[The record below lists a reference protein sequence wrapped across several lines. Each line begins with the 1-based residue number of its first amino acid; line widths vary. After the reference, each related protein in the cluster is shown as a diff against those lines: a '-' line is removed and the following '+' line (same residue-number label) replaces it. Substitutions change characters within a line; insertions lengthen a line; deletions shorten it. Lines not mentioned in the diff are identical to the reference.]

1 MGKTK
6 LAFISDIHYYSP
18 QLGTEGRAYEIRSGS
33 DQKCLA
39 ESGAVVD
46 AAFDL
51 LKKSDIDALVI
62 SGDITNNG
70 ERCSHEE
77 MRVKCD
83 AFLKEKPLYLITST
97 HDWCT
102 NGNPRRFVG
111 NEVFHDVP
119 ALDAAALDAFYADI
133 GEDKV
138 VSAYQNDHGFHSRC
152 YQVSDALRLLA
163 VNDDA
168 DGPGGSS
175 GYSEA
180 HLCWMEEQIRAA
192 KTAGCNVIATEHHL
206 LLHNVAALI
215 NKGQSIGDNFTV
227 AARLA
232 DAGLRLMFVGHS
244 HFQRTTEFV
253 SPAGN
258 KITQVN
264 VGSLCGYPAPINYV
278 TVENGVAHLKVEFL
292 QGFTYNGK
300 EYGADYIKEHSAAV
314 LYNLLNAA
322 ANDKE
327 DLRERMAAEG
337 IRFGAYD
344 KVYFL
349 IRRLARTALKI
360 KVGKAGRLVNFFTF
374 GKGVNR
380 KAVKAHKNERLLPH
394 IIDIFL
400 CLFDGS
406 YLAKDMPETV
416 KTIAVDV
423 STLPRRVI
431 SRLPMKKAKKEKIFR
446 TTGQIEGLMQELMY
460 PSAPDNMECDITL

>member
-6 LAFISDIHYYSP
+6 LAFLSDIHYYSP
-18 QLGTEGRAYEIRSGS
+18 ALGTEGRAYELRSGS

-51 LKKSDIDALVI
+51 LRQSDVDAVVI

-77 MRVKCD
+77 MREKID
-83 AFLKEKPLYLITST
+83 GFLKEKPLYLITST

-138 VSAYQNDHGFHSRC
+138 VSSYENGHGFHSRC
-152 YQVSDALRLLA
+152 YQVSDTLRLLA

-180 HLCWMEEQIRAA
+180 HLGWMEAQIAAA
-192 KTAGCNVIATEHHL
+192 KAAGCDVIATEHHL
-206 LLHNVAALI
+206 MLSNVSPLI
-215 NKGQSIGDNFTV
+215 NKGQSIGNREAV

-232 DAGLRLMFVGHS
+232 DAGLRLIFVGHS
-244 HFQRTTEFV
+244 HFQRTSEFV

-258 KITQVN
+258 RLTQVN

-278 TVENGVAHLKVEFL
+278 TVENGAAAIDVEFL
-292 QGFTYNGK
+292 QGFTYQGK
-300 EYGADYIKEHSAAV
+300 AYGAPFFKEHSAAV

-322 ANDKE
+322 ASDKE
-327 DLRERMAAEG
+327 DLRERLAAEG

-360 KVGKAGRLVNFFTF
+360 KVGKAGRIVNFFTF
-374 GKGVNR
+374 GRGVNR
-380 KAVKAHKNERLLPH
+380 KAVKAHKNERLLPY

-406 YLAKDMPETV
+406 YIARDLPETV
-416 KTIAVDV
+416 KTIALDV

-431 SRLPMKKAKKEKIFR
+431 SKLPMKKAKKEKIYR
-446 TTGQIEGLMQELMY
+446 TTNQIEALMEELVH
-460 PSAPDNMECDITL
+460 PSAPDNLHVTVQL